1 MRYAVKLRPGA
12 ARALRQLPRED
23 QKRIG
28 ARIDALG
35 ARPRPA
41 GVKQLAGPERLYRV
55 RIGDFRIV
63 YQIRDDVLLVLVV
76 RIGHR
81 REVYR

>member
-1 MRYAVKLRPGA
+1 MAYTVEFRPAA
-12 ARALRQLPRED
+12 ARALRKLRKVE

-28 ARIDALG
+28 ARIDAL
-35 ARPRPA
+35 AANPRPA
-41 GVKQLAGPERLYRV
+41 GANQLAGPEKLYPVRV
-55 RIGDFRIV
+55 GDYRII
-63 YQIRDDVLLVLVV
+63 YQIRDAVLLVLVV